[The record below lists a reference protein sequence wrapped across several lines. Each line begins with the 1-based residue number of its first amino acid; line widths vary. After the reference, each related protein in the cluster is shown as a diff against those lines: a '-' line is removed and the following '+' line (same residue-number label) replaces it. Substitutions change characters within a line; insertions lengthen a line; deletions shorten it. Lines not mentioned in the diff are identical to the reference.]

1 MKSVFCLLLFVP
13 ILASAE
19 SPNTTVTPDW
29 YYDTAM
35 GLSNGVAKAIN
46 IIPYVNMDKAETW
59 TKEHTVNKGSELFE
73 TTSNIGAAT
82 TMHMG
87 GKLVAKVVNVF
98 KPLPKPKANQEDL
111 DKLVKDKANKSDLDK
126 LVKDKA
132 NQEDLDKV
140 ITKQADDDAR
150 RLAAAQLREA
160 EKINTNKA
168 ADMGLTK
175 PKPVDLTISED

>member
-1 MKSVFCLLLFVP
+1 MGKMKSVFCLLLFVP

-126 LVKDKA
+126 TKS
-132 NQEDLDKV
+132 DLDKV
-140 ITKQADDDAR
+140 IAKQADDDAR
-150 RLAAAQLREA
+150 RLATAQLREA